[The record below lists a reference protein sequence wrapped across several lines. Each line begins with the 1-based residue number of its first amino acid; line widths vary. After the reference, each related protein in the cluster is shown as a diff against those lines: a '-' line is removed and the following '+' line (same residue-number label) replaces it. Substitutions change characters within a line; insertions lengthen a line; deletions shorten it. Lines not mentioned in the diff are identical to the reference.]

1 MEQISTGI
9 VFKKKTAQPR
19 KRETKKIKLYRKQS
33 TDVHKYRHPSSA
45 RCPKKKIYFKNN
57 RKNGLLSNQK
67 GMDIAGAVIK
77 TSRNT
82 ILKKI
87 GNILVLKEGKAR
99 LKGIKI
105 FLLIEDILHK

>member
-1 MEQISTGI
+1 
-9 VFKKKTAQPR
+9 
-19 KRETKKIKLYRKQS
+19 
-33 TDVHKYRHPSSA
+33 
-45 RCPKKKIYFKNN
+45 
-57 RKNGLLSNQK
+57 
-67 GMDIAGAVIK
+67 MDIAGAVIK